1 MSNDPKDT
9 VVDWRKLIKKAPPI
23 RLQTEPKNDNN
34 LITSLNEGEKNLRG
48 YEMSTLGKTK
58 NPLGMNILLMMTKN
72 KRGRQ
77 NRTKYK
83 HKQPHLRLLCYIVR
97 W

>member
-48 YEMSTLGKTK
+48 YEMSDSRKK
-58 NPLGMNILLMMTKN
+58 QKIPLGNDILHHDEP
-72 KRGRQ
+72 
-77 NRTKYK
+77 RTKEASE
-83 HKQPHLRLLCYIVR
+83 
-97 W
+97 

>member
-1 MSNDPKDT
+1 MSNDPNDT

-48 YEMSTLGKTK
+48 YEMSTLGK
-58 NPLGMNILLMMTKN
+58 N
-72 KRGRQ
+72 KKSIGHEHFAHDDQEQKR
-77 NRTKYK
+77 
-83 HKQPHLRLLCYIVR
+83 PSE
-97 W
+97 